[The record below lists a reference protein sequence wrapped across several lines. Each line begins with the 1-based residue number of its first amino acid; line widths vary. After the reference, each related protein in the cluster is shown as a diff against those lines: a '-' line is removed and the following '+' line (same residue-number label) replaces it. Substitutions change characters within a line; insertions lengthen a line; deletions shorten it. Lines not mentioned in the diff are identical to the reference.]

1 MEKKNESNEKQY
13 HAFNETTSA
22 AKLIRLNGNN

>member
-13 HAFNETTSA
+13 HTLNETTSA